1 MSAANEQARAAG
13 GKSTGASA
21 LQSATTMGTGAAVL
35 SALVAGWNRW
45 TMPRLVSSTT
55 AVDEFVT
62 ICVPARNEADRLP
75 DLLADL
81 RSQVHLHRM
90 TVLILD
96 DDSDDDT
103 HRAAMAAIDADT
115 RFTLIRNTAAPR
127 AGWTGKTAACVRLA
141 EIAGLPAAAAVLAA
155 DTSNAK
161 KTADISPAPENGDE
175 ASSPESHQGHVLVFV
190 DADVRLAPDAV
201 AAAVRELRHQGL
213 ALLSPWP
220 KQEAISLA
228 ETLVQPLL
236 CWSWATT
243 LPMTVAAR
251 SIRPSTVVAC
261 GQFLVFD
268 TAAYRTIGGHE
279 HVAHSATEDLDIAR
293 KLRRHGYRTATVAA
307 GALARTRMYRGA
319 SELDAGY
326 GRWLWSAFG
335 GSLAAGTAVAGLAT
349 LTYLLPPLTV
359 LVGPARLRRIGV
371 VGYGAAV
378 IGRLLARG
386 TEGGPTTTT
395 DAAAALAHP
404 LSVTAYLI
412 LWIRSRRAHR
422 TGRNR
427 WKGRHVF
434 ATGARNGAHS

>member
-1 MSAANEQARAAG
+1 MSARNEHARAADG
-13 GKSTGASA
+13 ESTGSA
-21 LQSATTMGTGAAVL
+21 ALRSATCIGTGVAVL
-35 SALVAGWNRW
+35 SALLAGWNRL
-45 TMPRLVSSTT
+45 TMTRLVSGTT
-55 AVDEFVT
+55 AVDELVT
-62 ICVPARNEADRLP
+62 ICVPARNEADQLP

-81 RSQVHLHRM
+81 RSQTDLPNM
-90 TVLILD
+90 KALILD

-103 HRAAMAAIDADT
+103 YCAAMAAIDTDT
-115 RFTLIRNTAAPR
+115 RFTLLQNTAAPP
-127 AGWTGKTAACVRLA
+127 AGWTGKSAACVRLA
-141 EIAGLPAAAAVLAA
+141 AAADNVAA
-155 DTSNAK
+155 TSVSAAGP
-161 KTADISPAPENGDE
+161 TR
-175 ASSPESHQGHVLVFV
+175 GHVLIFV

-201 AAAVRELRHQGL
+201 AAAVHELRRQEL

-220 KQEAISLA
+220 RQEAISMV

-251 SIRPSTVVAC
+251 STRPSTVVAC

-268 TAAYRTIGGHE
+268 AAAYCTVGGHE

-293 KLRRHGYRTATVAA
+293 QLRRHGYRTATVAA

-319 SELDAGY
+319 AELDAGY

-335 GSLAAGTAVAGLAT
+335 GSLVAGAAVGGLAT
-349 LTYLLPPLTV
+349 LTYLLPPLTA
-359 LVGPARLRRIGV
+359 LVGPARLRWIGV
-371 VGYGAAV
+371 TGYGAAI

-386 TEGGPTTTT
+386 TEGGPITTA
-395 DAAAALAHP
+395 DAAATVAHP
-404 LSVTAYLI
+404 LSVIAYLI

-427 WKGRHVF
+427 WKGRQVF
-434 ATGARNGAHS
+434 ATGARNGAPS